1 MQRKVQKEVSHLDF
15 MLSSFEANLNAY
27 LDVKYHHKRFSSRL
41 EEFMRISHAVV
52 VTPGGIG
59 TLLDFSTHGS

>member
-1 MQRKVQKEVSHLDF
+1 MGAANLGAKEGSKGSRSFAYVELP
-15 MLSSFEANLNAY
+15 FEANPNAH

-52 VTPGGIG
+52 VTPEVSE
-59 TLLDFSTHGS
+59 LS